1 MNAVSKSK
9 VTKQDLEK
17 AIKRLELAT
26 GKKFN
31 QSYAYGMGV
40 RLTDELGA
48 TELSPRMT
56 TRELY
61 DSIHV
66 ALNIIGYAK

>member
-1 MNAVSKSK
+1 VNR
-9 VTKQDLEK
+9 VTRQDLEK
-17 AIKRLELAT
+17 AIKRLERTT
-26 GKKFN
+26 GKKFDLN
-31 QSYAYGMGV
+31 IDGTGV
-40 RLTDELGA
+40 KLGKEGGS
-48 TELSPRMT
+48 TELSPRMK